1 MKAVSGSY
9 GEKGQVLAEY
19 AFMLV
24 VFTLFT
30 VLFFVLMAAF
40 SQYGARLIG
49 LVSWEPNPV
58 SRSQMESIMNGTL

>member
-1 MKAVSGSY
+1 MKAVSRSFGK
-9 GEKGQVLAEY
+9 KGQVLSEY
-19 AFMLV
+19 AFMLA

-30 VLFFVLMAAF
+30 VMFFVLMAAF

-49 LVSWEPNPV
+49 LVSWEPSPP

>member
-1 MKAVSGSY
+1 MKAMRKSC
-9 GEKGQVLAEY
+9 GEHGQVLSEY

-30 VLFFVLMAAF
+30 VMFFVLMAAF
-40 SQYGARLIG
+40 SEYGARLIG
-49 LVSWEPNPV
+49 LVSWEPSPP

>member
-1 MKAVSGSY
+1 MKAVSGLR

-30 VLFFVLMAAF
+30 VMFFILMAAF

-49 LVSWEPNPV
+49 LVSWEPSPP